1 MSKTKTAV
9 FLFNVLDFA
18 PDNIC
23 MYMYVEF
30 SLAKI
35 PKSLLRNGNGLDEQ
49 LYCFTEPK
57 SDNANRG
64 ICNEINPILPFRK
77 TQACIL
83 PRKT

>member
-18 PDNIC
+18 PWQP
-23 MYMYVEF
+23 MYMYVEN

-49 LYCFTEPK
+49 LYCFTEQK